1 MRNRTWLCLAVALVL
16 AGIACL
22 SVGCGSSN
30 ANIRLLNATPDEA
43 SLSLLVDGKSVAS
56 VSYGTASGYMS
67 VSSGSR
73 HLQVEPAGT
82 SNPLIDVTATANSS
96 SNLTLI
102 SLNYSFNIS
111 NVVLTDDNSAPSSGN
126 FKLRIINASPGL
138 SAQDVYVEPPNTN
151 IGSLSP
157 TISNLALGTAS
168 SYSVLTPGNYEVY
181 FTSPG
186 QKFINLDTG
195 VLSFS
200 AGQIRTLVALN
211 GQSGGY
217 TSAALTDLN

>member
-1 MRNRTWLCLAVALVL
+1 MA
-16 AGIACL
+16 IACL

-30 ANIRLLNATPDEA
+30 ANIRFLNATPDES
-43 SLSLLVDGKSVAS
+43 SLSLLVDGKSVATTT
-56 VSYGTASGYMS
+56 YGTASSYTS
-67 VSSGSR
+67 ISSGSR

-82 SNPLIDVTATANSS
+82 STPLIDITATANSS

-138 SAQDVYVEPPNTN
+138 NAQDVYVEPPNTN

-157 TISNLALGTAS
+157 TISSLAFGGAS
-168 SYSVLTPGNYEVY
+168 TYSVLTPGDYEIY

-186 QKFINLDTG
+186 QKFINLDSG
-195 VLSFS
+195 VLSFT
-200 AGQIRTLVALN
+200 AGQIRTLVGLN

-217 TSAALTDLN
+217 TSTVLADLN